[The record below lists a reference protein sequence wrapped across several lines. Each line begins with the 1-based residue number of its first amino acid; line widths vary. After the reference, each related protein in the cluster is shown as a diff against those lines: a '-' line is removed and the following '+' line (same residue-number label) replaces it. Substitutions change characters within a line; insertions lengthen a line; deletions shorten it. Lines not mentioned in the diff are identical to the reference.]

1 MKCPRCPQENPV
13 GAQFCGQC
21 GAQLDMLCFACQ
33 AFNPPENGFCHRC
46 GQRLTTAAGPVL
58 TPMVGV
64 TRDEPSV
71 ARSGDGTERCVSTVR
86 QRLEAEEMP
95 DQDQEPDDVGS
106 LGARAKPAPAG
117 STAQRTPH
125 SSLFQERVCPED
137 LAEEQPLERVRDFK
151 RKGAAR
157 LTTSLIVAGLTG
169 PAVVMVASSAPV
181 KMLVSRVR
189 SEALLISAN
198 PAIIQPSGLPEA
210 SSSVRAEELPMDA
223 TGEPPATGL
232 QEPTLSVP
240 ARIATTTVTGRAPKA
255 RGSARGV
262 PNPRAPA
269 PPRPTASVL
278 TSPVASALS
287 PPDLVDIRITA
298 PRSLRPDEP
307 DSLAII
313 DWLLQERR

>member
-1 MKCPRCPQENPV
+1 
-13 GAQFCGQC
+13 
-21 GAQLDMLCFACQ
+21 
-33 AFNPPENGFCHRC
+33 
-46 GQRLTTAAGPVL
+46 
-58 TPMVGV
+58 
-64 TRDEPSV
+64 
-71 ARSGDGTERCVSTVR
+71 
-86 QRLEAEEMP
+86 MP

-106 LGARAKPAPAG
+106 PGAQAKPASAG

-137 LAEEQPLERVRDFK
+137 LAEEQPLERVRNFK

-157 LTTSLIVAGLTG
+157 LTTSLILAGLTG
-169 PAVVMVASSAPV
+169 LVVVMVAWSAPV

-189 SEALLISAN
+189 SEALSISAN
-198 PAIIQPSGLPEA
+198 PAIVQPSGLPEA
-210 SSSVRAEELPMDA
+210 SSSVRAEKLPTDA
-223 TGEPPATGL
+223 TGEPLATGL

-255 RGSARGV
+255 RTAARGV

-287 PPDLVDIRITA
+287 PPDLVDIKITA